1 MAQGVAPLAVFP
13 MLLFGGL
20 FANNN
25 SVPWLSWIQY
35 ISPIKYCGEALM
47 WNEFR
52 NDKYGLRDDIM
63 DFVGYDLSYAK
74 CVYIFIA
81 LILVFRVVAFLMFRV
96 LVSKLN

>member
-1 MAQGVAPLAVFP
+1 

-25 SVPWLSWIQY
+25 SIPWLSWIQY
-35 ISPIKYCGEALM
+35 ISPIKYCAEALM

-52 NDKYGLRDDIM
+52 YDEYGLRDDIM
-63 DFVGYDLSYAK
+63 GFVGYTLGFTN
-74 CVYIFIA
+74 CVLIFIA
-81 LILVFRVVAFLMFRV
+81 LIVMFRVMAFLMFRV